1 MAKHTFNAEV
11 SKLLHLMIYSLY
23 SNKEIF
29 LRELISNAADA
40 LDKLHL
46 LTLTDEKYKS
56 IDFDPKITITID
68 EIEKRLII
76 SDNGIG
82 MDDVDLVE
90 NLGTIAKS
98 GTKQFLENLNSDDK
112 KSAQLIGQFGV
123 GFYSAFMV
131 ANRVEVISK
140 KVLDDKAWIWRSD
153 AAKEFE
159 IDEVNK
165 DSHGTDVILYL
176 KKEDEE
182 FLNDFRIKEIVKK
195 YSDHIPYKIFL
206 KINDKVEQIN
216 RASALWKLSKS
227 EIKEE
232 EYKEF
237 YKTISHDN
245 NDPLYWIHTRAEGT
259 LEYNTLFYIPSTRPL
274 DLFRADYEPG
284 VKLYVK
290 NVFIMEDKDLI
301 PTYLRFIRGIIDSE
315 DLPLNVSREMLQHN
329 VILTKI
335 KKSSVKKILTELK
348 KLKNSDKEKYLK
360 FWNLFG
366 KVLKEGLVSDF
377 ENKETLLDLILF
389 KTSKS
394 DEYIDFQTYVGRMKK
409 DQKSIYYLIGE
420 KELKDSPL
428 LDRFNKDGIE
438 VILFNDDI
446 DSFVIPSIFE
456 YKEKKL
462 KSISSTEVDE
472 DFKNLDTLD
481 EEKYKDLTEAIKKSL
496 KDKVKDVKVTTRLVS
511 SPACLVFDK
520 DDPEFQTYLMLK
532 QMGNFDAK
540 EPKPILEINPNH
552 EIFTKLVLKNDFSL
566 IDEIAHII
574 YNESRVLE
582 GMEIDEPSKFAQ
594 NINKILSKAIKSD

>member
-1 MAKHTFNAEV
+1 
-11 SKLLHLMIYSLY
+11 
-23 SNKEIF
+23 
-29 LRELISNAADA
+29 
-40 LDKLHL
+40 
-46 LTLTDEKYKS
+46 
-56 IDFDPKITITID
+56 
-68 EIEKRLII
+68 
-76 SDNGIG
+76 
-82 MDDVDLVE
+82 
-90 NLGTIAKS
+90 
-98 GTKQFLENLNSDDK
+98 
-112 KSAQLIGQFGV
+112 
-123 GFYSAFMV
+123 
-131 ANRVEVISK
+131 
-140 KVLDDKAWIWRSD
+140 
-153 AAKEFE
+153 
-159 IDEVNK
+159 
-165 DSHGTDVILYL
+165 
-176 KKEDEE
+176 
-182 FLNDFRIKEIVKK
+182 
-195 YSDHIPYKIFL
+195 
-206 KINDKVEQIN
+206 
-216 RASALWKLSKS
+216 
-227 EIKEE
+227 
-232 EYKEF
+232 
-237 YKTISHDN
+237 
-245 NDPLYWIHTRAEGT
+245 
-259 LEYNTLFYIPSTRPL
+259 
-274 DLFRADYEPG
+274 
-284 VKLYVK
+284 
-290 NVFIMEDKDLI
+290 
-301 PTYLRFIRGIIDSE
+301 
-315 DLPLNVSREMLQHN
+315 
-329 VILTKI
+329 
-335 KKSSVKKILTELK
+335 
-348 KLKNSDKEKYLK
+348 
-360 FWNLFG
+360 
-366 KVLKEGLVSDF
+366 SDF